1 MNLRMAAAKRDRPE
15 LGITY
20 TEKAVL
26 RVVYN
31 IHQRTR
37 APVRTVAVSA
47 QLGKDDR
54 ACRRFLAQLERKHL
68 LQRVGKRGGWLPKPT
83 TEIAGEVLRLQA
95 RIDELE
101 AQITWLK
108 AQRARRRMPTIDAR
122 QLALPGFDYLC

>member
-1 MNLRMAAAKRDRPE
+1 MNRWMVAAKRDRPE

-20 TEKAVL
+20 AEKAVL

-68 LQRVGKRGGWLPKPT
+68 VQRVGQRGGWLPKPT

-95 RIDELE
+95 RVDELE
-101 AQITWLK
+101 AQIAWLK
-108 AQRARRRMPTIDAR
+108 VQRSRRRILPMDAR
-122 QLALPGFDYLC
+122 QLALPGFEYLC